1 MAFQYEY
8 AVVSQIP
15 RSFEEFL
22 MSPDANVPGK
32 KGGKFNYEEACN
44 EREKF
49 VEALRQNGVDV
60 LEMEADE
67 RHPEC
72 VKVDDTAVII
82 NGTALMCNPYRCH
95 RQGEVN
101 LIRHTLKKE
110 LGIKIVELNT
120 ENAQVEGSDVL
131 FTGQEIIVG
140 ISAHTNEAGAHA
152 VARAFPEYATSI
164 VKLPQ
169 PFRSLKDA
177 VGVAGINVLA
187 VGESEA
193 AKQLLKE
200 IGRVASHTYKV
211 ITLPED
217 HAANVLYINHHLL
230 HLSSQMIPKSIGIF
244 ENKINYYRSQIHIPE
259 LFNAGI
265 PLSKLALFAGPFG
278 RQKNIISTIP

>member
-22 MSPDANVPGK
+22 MSPDSNVTLK

-131 FTGQEIIVG
+131 FTDII
-140 ISAHTNEAGAHA
+140 T
-152 VARAFPEYATSI
+152 
-164 VKLPQ
+164 
-169 PFRSLKDA
+169 
-177 VGVAGINVLA
+177 
-187 VGESEA
+187 
-193 AKQLLKE
+193 
-200 IGRVASHTYKV
+200 TYV
-211 ITLPED
+211 
-217 HAANVLYINHHLL
+217 
-230 HLSSQMIPKSIGIF
+230 
-244 ENKINYYRSQIHIPE
+244 
-259 LFNAGI
+259 
-265 PLSKLALFAGPFG
+265 
-278 RQKNIISTIP
+278 

>member
-1 MAFQYEY
+1 
-8 AVVSQIP
+8 
-15 RSFEEFL
+15 
-22 MSPDANVPGK
+22 
-32 KGGKFNYEEACN
+32 
-44 EREKF
+44 
-49 VEALRQNGVDV
+49 
-60 LEMEADE
+60 MEADE

-72 VKVDDTAVII
+72 VKT
-82 NGTALMCNPYRCH
+82 R
-95 RQGEVN
+95 R
-101 LIRHTLKKE
+101 K

-152 VARAFPEYATSI
+152 VAPAS
-164 VKLPQ
+164 
-169 PFRSLKDA
+169 SLSLVKDA

-187 VGESEA
+187 VGESEP

-244 ENKINYYRSQIHIPE
+244 ENKINYYRSQVHIPE
-259 LFNAGI
+259 LYNCGV